1 MSQLPEEILK
11 ALDKREAAGVLT
23 TVSAEGIPNSI
34 YVSWCGLV
42 GGNRILIGDA
52 KFDKTLENLKHGR
65 PEVAFLFFAPDF
77 AAYQL
82 KGPYTYVT
90 EGPVFEAGK
99 AFASPDF
106 PLRGVVE
113 IEVGEAYKGAE
124 RLM

>member
-1 MSQLPEEILK
+1 MSQLPEEILN
-11 ALDKREAAGVLT
+11 AWDKRDAAAVLT
-23 TVSAEGIPNSI
+23 TVSQDGVPNSI

-42 GGNRILIGDA
+42 DGSRVLIGDA
-52 KFDKTLENLKHGR
+52 KFDKTLDNLKHGR

-82 KGPYTYVT
+82 KGQFTYFT
-90 EGPVFEAGK
+90 EGPVFEKGK
-99 AFASPDF
+99 GFAKPEF

-113 IEVGEAYKGAE
+113 IKVSEAYKGAE

>member
-11 ALDKREAAGVLT
+11 AWVKREAAGVLT
-23 TVSAEGIPNSI
+23 TVSADGTPNSI

-42 GGNRILIGDA
+42 DGSRILIGDA
-52 KFDKTLENLKHGR
+52 KFDKTLHNLQHGR
-65 PEVAFLFFAPDF
+65 PEVAFLFFAPDH

-82 KGPYTYVT
+82 KGRTRYHT

-99 AFASPDF
+99 AFASEDF

-113 IEVGEAYKGAE
+113 IQVTEAWKGAE
-124 RLM
+124 RMM